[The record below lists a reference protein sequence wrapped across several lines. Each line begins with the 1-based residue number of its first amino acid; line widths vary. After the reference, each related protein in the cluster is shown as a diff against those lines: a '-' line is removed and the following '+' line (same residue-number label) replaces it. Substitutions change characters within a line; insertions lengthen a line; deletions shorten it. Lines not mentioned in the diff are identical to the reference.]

1 MAYVHDPTFYVCDD
15 CDTRM
20 KTEDALKYHK
30 ERKHDN
36 KEIPSETLNVTQKVE
51 NQNQIREKE
60 ALHGLKSESKAI
72 DDLKSI
78 KYLAKNI
85 DGLQDSF
92 IPDDV
97 FTSKF
102 VFMMEESMEDETIE
116 EELLKVGPMT
126 KEQYERGMIV
136 SMLPDA
142 VEQKYH
148 IEKIE
153 VTHDNNNKDRRGKD
167 AKYYGLRKCI
177 MNVSHNTQSKN
188 YQRYILYMC

>member
-15 CDTRM
+15 CDTRT

-60 ALHGLKSESKAI
+60 ALHGLKSESRAI
-72 DDLKSI
+72 DDLKA
-78 KYLAKNI
+78 KMYLAKNI

-102 VFMMEESMEDETIE
+102 VFMMEEPMEDETID

-126 KEQYERGMIV
+126 KEQYERGIIV

-142 VEQKYH
+142 VERKYH
-148 IEKIE
+148 IEKID
-153 VTHDNNNKDRRGKD
+153 VTHDKNGE
-167 AKYYGLRKCI
+167 AKLETIFRTNITSEEETK
-177 MNVSHNTQSKN
+177 
-188 YQRYILYMC
+188 LF